1 MPSSSVW
8 HAYLIRQD
16 KRLRFVPWQ
25 NPGIFPVPEGVLS
38 ETDAYPLYTRHSG
51 SGAGPASPASGKCAA
66 VIIRRDVRPESSQ
79 DRCIGFRRFS
89 VDGNGFCTYIGE
101 ILYVIG
107 GLKVWKQQKSVNKQ
121 FKMIS

>member
-1 MPSSSVW
+1 
-8 HAYLIRQD
+8 
-16 KRLRFVPWQ
+16 
-25 NPGIFPVPEGVLS
+25 
-38 ETDAYPLYTRHSG
+38 DADPLYTRHSG

-107 GLKVWKQQKSVNKQ
+107 GLKVWKQQKSVNHLAFMYVRLVSHSSVLHSIQ
-121 FKMIS
+121 